1 MKKLSA
7 CLLVLSI
14 TSFTPNFAS
23 ANICFQAEHS
33 LSKCAKVCAPVILLS
48 PFLATICL

>member
-23 ANICFQAEHS
+23 ANICFQVKHS
-33 LSKCAKVCAPVILLS
+33 LGKCAEICALTLLS
-48 PFLATICL
+48 PLWATICL